1 MREEFRASGGGR
13 NRDFIAQLIEFSI
26 SGNAKQ
32 NVRNAAPLQHQSCSS
47 RCSLGQGKEGFAGGG
62 EKVRMI
68 PHAVHC
74 FMSSPV
80 STAFGIQGKEKR
92 LDRRGGNGD
101 RPLLIIKRIWIG
113 SGPKK
118 NVIVQNVCS
127 RSAGNIKNHNN
138 CFYACFNLSY
148 SQWLLFLFCLC

>member
-1 MREEFRASGGGR
+1 MREEFRASRGGR
-13 NRDFIAQLIEFSI
+13 NRDFIAQLIEFGI

-32 NVRNAAPLQHQSCSS
+32 NLRNAALLLIMLLARSGERGVCWRWREGRDDST
-47 RCSLGQGKEGFAGGG
+47 RSLLLYEQPG
-62 EKVRMI
+62 
-68 PHAVHC
+68 
-74 FMSSPV
+74 

-92 LDRRGGNGD
+92 LDRGGGNGD

-148 SQWLLFLFCLC
+148 SQWLLFLFCPC